1 MKFLL
6 ATITL
11 GIVFAMNRFHEDHF
25 KKANIFFKEI
35 VYKNTTEV
43 FHVKKEIRKFIQALN
58 ERQKNRT
65 QSFNEKEKNRTRS
78 LNEIEC
84 TKIFYEYIKNDHL
97 SQLSD
102 AWNTL
107 DFRIFEEK
115 KISRKFRNEMK
126 TKLKPYLKTRA
137 KMAFGE
143 NSLCENNFLK
153 ITFSTTTSLPPV
165 GFLQFL
171 SSKTIY
177 NLNKLLDFFNLDS
190 QKLLRIELRVILGEN
205 FNIKSRITFSTY
217 TGPHYCC
224 GLTYEDFPKLEI
236 LNVEIRLSL
245 RKTKEDET
253 ENNLM
258 NTKDEQ
264 NWELTGKHF
273 LNTLYILILIFA
285 FKSRFHVIID
295 FNCQNDDGS
304 PMLVRFQIIRIH
316 YKLDLVTLNLVT
328 TYELVAIF

>member
-11 GIVFAMNRFHEDHF
+11 VIVFSMNRFHEDHF
-25 KKANIFFKEI
+25 KDTNIFFKE
-35 VYKNTTEV
+35 NTTEV
-43 FHVKKEIRKFIQALN
+43 FHLKKEIRKFIEAFK

-65 QSFNEKEKNRTRS
+65 RSVNEIEKNRTRS
-78 LNEIEC
+78 LNEMEC
-84 TKIFYEYIKNDHL
+84 TKIFYEYIKDDN
-97 SQLSD
+97 LSD

-107 DFRIFEEK
+107 DTGIFEEK
-115 KISRKFRNEMK
+115 KISRKFRNKMK

-137 KMAFGE
+137 KMAFEG
-143 NSLCENNFLK
+143 NSLCENSFLK
-153 ITFSTTTSLPPV
+153 ITFSTTRLPPV
-165 GFLQFL
+165 GFLPFL
-171 SSKTIY
+171 RSKKIGH
-177 NLNKLLDFFNLDS
+177 LLDFFNLNS
-190 QKLLRIELRVILGEN
+190 QKLLRIELRLTLEEI
-205 FNIKSRITFSTY
+205 FNIKKIGY
-217 TGPHYCC
+217 TARWRLFATPGYLS
-224 GLTYEDFPKLEI
+224 LTNEDFPKLEI
-236 LNVEIRLSL
+236 LNVEIRLTL

-253 ENNLM
+253 ENNLT

-264 NWELTGKHF
+264 NWELAGKHF